1 MSKFECYSPC
11 ICVGFKDLLNCTKK
25 INTIVFGTLYHEICY
40 SNYSRQLKAIYIFV
54 CIKQKKN
61 IGLQEDYSYLSQFYI
76 SMVFVFIKN
85 VNTLWNLYLNTL
97 NDLLRI
103 QY

>member
-54 CIKQKKN
+54 CIKQKN
-61 IGLQEDYSYLSQFYI
+61 ILACKKIIPISLNFIFLWYSFSLK
-76 SMVFVFIKN
+76 M
-85 VNTLWNLYLNTL
+85 
-97 NDLLRI
+97 
-103 QY
+103 